1 MKQRETS
8 VFLCYRGNVPPWRT
22 HPEHHHLKEPPTM
35 FAALISAL
43 AATSDFT
50 TRALITFANTWT
62 WG

>member
-35 FAALISAL
+35 FAALLSSL
-43 AATSDFT
+43 ASSDFT
-50 TRALITFANTWT
+50 AKTLTFFANVWT